1 MITSVIVSV
10 RGGRGDGVLTIFSVM
25 TLTFSSVV
33 TMGTSTVTGGGGVL
47 ITFLVVVNKSVSVE
61 VTGTVTGV
69 SLTVMVL

>member
-47 ITFLVVVNKSVSVE
+47 ITFLVVVNESVSVE